1 GFRFRHGASLAGG
14 VRGGHTG
21 GRRNTCPDGHVV
33 ASGSAPPRGAPH
45 IRKREAR
52 MSSTVELTKE
62 NFDQTVTENEFV
74 LIDFWASWCG
84 PCSMLA
90 PVSEKAEQDNPDL
103 VFGKVDTEAQPELAQ
118 AFGIQSIPTLMIV
131 RDQVAVFAQPGA
143 LPEAALTDV
152 IGQARKLDM

>member
-1 GFRFRHGASLAGG
+1 
-14 VRGGHTG
+14 
-21 GRRNTCPDGHVV
+21 
-33 ASGSAPPRGAPH
+33 
-45 IRKREAR
+45 

-62 NFDQTVTENEFV
+62 NFDQTVTDNDFV

-84 PCSMLA
+84 PCRQFA
-90 PVSEKAEQDNPDL
+90 PVYDKAAEENPDL

-131 RDQVAVFAQPGA
+131 RDRVAVYAEPGA

-152 IGQARKLDM
+152 IGRVRRLDMDEVRRSIEEQQAKAATGESPAAQGE